1 MIFTKV
7 FFIFSKILSF
17 AVDPFF
23 WIIILLLLALFGKK
37 KYRRPRYLVSALI
50 LTFIFSSS
58 PIYKITFDYWK
69 IKHEITQQKF
79 DAGILLGGMISL
91 SSTDDHIQFNEYNDR
106 LLNTIELFHKG
117 VIKKIIINWSIW
129 QFKF

>member
-23 WIIILLLLALFGKK
+23 WIIILLLLALFAKK
-37 KYRRPRYLVSALI
+37 KYRRPQYLVSALI
-50 LTFIFSSS
+50 LTFVFSSS
-58 PIYKITFDYWK
+58 PIYKITFEYWK
-69 IKHEITQQKF
+69 IKHEITHQKF

-91 SSTDDHIQFNEYNDR
+91 GSSDENLSLIHI
-106 LLNTIELFHKG
+106 
-117 VIKKIIINWSIW
+117 
-129 QFKF
+129 